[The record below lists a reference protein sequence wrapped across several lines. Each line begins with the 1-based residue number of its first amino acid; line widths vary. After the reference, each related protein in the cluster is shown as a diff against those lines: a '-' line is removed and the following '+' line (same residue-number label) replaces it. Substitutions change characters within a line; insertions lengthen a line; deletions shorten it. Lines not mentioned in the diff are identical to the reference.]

1 MRSLFNAILFFLFL
15 MLPLMVG
22 AKETYTTKY
31 YYHWEKKEGTPHPED
46 VILALDYKAD
56 KSLGIVRIYCTTDED
71 RNHRRM
77 GFLPGFYV
85 LVDKIF
91 EQDKVSDHEYK
102 LQFDPLGKMTY
113 AHPVEVKYK
122 DVDDPWKSGKYK
134 TWRYTSKIHPEKF
147 KYKLLL
153 EKDGT
158 ITLKGQYYKDRKFVP
173 MSEKEVLSLNRNTYD
188 AKQLAA
194 NRAVNPVDDER
205 VKKAS
210 AIVRRNV
217 QRTLRKDGKVYYEGE
232 VSLFKNG
239 QVLPE
244 GKGKYIMSNGTVYEG
259 DFVKGKWHGKGTI
272 VWGDSTKWAGE
283 RYEGE
288 WVEGRRTGQGTYT
301 DAKGNVFKG
310 RWEKNI
316 LVEPENQSPEVSMGT
331 NFSLADMNLLDDF
344 AMKEKLQ
351 IDYKKVE
358 EFVTQNVQAYDELMK
373 MFHASPMSLTDEE
386 VAMLY
391 YGFAFT
397 KDYNPDQTDMLLEPS
412 KLIKE
417 GKYQEA
423 LELCEKE
430 LQKAPVSFSLLL
442 KAVTLSGQL
451 YCPDF
456 AKYVQKAARIM
467 DAIMLSGTGYSQ
479 ENAIKVIYI
488 SDEYAIF
495 RDIMKFKLT
504 QQDFIESRYDRMTL
518 ETGNKGES
526 IILWFDTNLSQQW
539 RKRKVKAQGSMLNVY
554 SCDEMFNE
562 G

>member
-1 MRSLFNAILFFLFL
+1 
-15 MLPLMVG
+15 
-22 AKETYTTKY
+22 
-31 YYHWEKKEGTPHPED
+31 
-46 VILALDYKAD
+46 
-56 KSLGIVRIYCTTDED
+56 
-71 RNHRRM
+71 
-77 GFLPGFYV
+77 
-85 LVDKIF
+85 
-91 EQDKVSDHEYK
+91 
-102 LQFDPLGKMTY
+102 
-113 AHPVEVKYK
+113 
-122 DVDDPWKSGKYK
+122 
-134 TWRYTSKIHPEKF
+134 
-147 KYKLLL
+147 
-153 EKDGT
+153 
-158 ITLKGQYYKDRKFVP
+158 
-173 MSEKEVLSLNRNTYD
+173 
-188 AKQLAA
+188 
-194 NRAVNPVDDER
+194 
-205 VKKAS
+205 
-210 AIVRRNV
+210 
-217 QRTLRKDGKVYYEGE
+217 
-232 VSLFKNG
+232 
-239 QVLPE
+239 
-244 GKGKYIMSNGTVYEG
+244 MSNGTVYEG

-288 WVEGRRTGQGTYT
+288 WVEGWRTGQGTYT

-358 EFVTQNVQAYDELMK
+358 EFVTQNVQAYDGLMK
-373 MFHASPMSLTDEE
+373 KFHASPMSLTDEE

-397 KDYNPDQTDMLLEPS
+397 KDYNPNQTDMLLEPS

-430 LQKAPVSFSLLL
+430 LQKSPVSFSLLL

-526 IILWFDTNLSQQW
+526 IILWFDTNLIQQW
-539 RKRKVKAQGSMLNVY
+539 RKRKVKAQGSMFDGY
-554 SCDEMFNE
+554 SCDDMFNE